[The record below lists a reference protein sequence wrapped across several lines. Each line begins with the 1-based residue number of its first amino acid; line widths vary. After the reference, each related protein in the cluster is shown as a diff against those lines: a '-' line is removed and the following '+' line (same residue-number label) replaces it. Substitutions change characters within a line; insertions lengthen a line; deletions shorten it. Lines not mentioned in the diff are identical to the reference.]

1 MRKFAHE
8 WNEETRILKRASLRW
23 RNLKSSAPQ
32 EIRFRWVEPDSSSS
46 SSSPFSGMNGQCPL
60 RRFDFT
66 DRIYMACAHFSFV
79 TEYPHLISSV
89 ISIARLRFSPA
100 ISVRDQPGAYFHVVE
115 CHHHCYGD
123 ELFCGS
129 SAGDLRKIA
138 RKPVVITQDTG
149 NGVDAPLLSNWYWSA
164 FASFLSGTA
173 RYSIYSRG
181 FDYKG
186 EIFEFF
192 FFCSVKQF
200 QFRLGLDF
208 SAFFYEGIV

>member
-1 MRKFAHE
+1 MK
-8 WNEETRILKRASLRW
+8 W
-23 RNLKSSAPQ
+23 RNADIKKSFVWDE
-32 EIRFRWVEPDSSSS
+32 EIWNRRRPRRSDSGESNRTRLLL
-46 SSSPFSGMNGQCPL
+46 SSPFSGMDGQCPL

-89 ISIARLRFSPA
+89 ISIARLRFYPA

-192 FFCSVKQF
+192 FSFCSVKQF